1 MACITK
7 KKSKKGQWCIDFY
20 DQYGKRRLK
29 VLPNETRKS
38 RSSLPHRKGS
48 F

>member
-7 KKSKKGQWCIDFY
+7 KKSKKGQWCVDFY

-29 VLPNETRKS
+29 VLP
-38 RSSLPHRKGS
+38 KGGS
-48 F
+48 KEGTKRD